1 MLAGN
6 GAHGLTYAQY
16 LDYAASA
23 EDGLLE
29 YHDGLVLAMAA
40 PSPEHARIVARLIRL
55 LQPGTARPCVALP
68 SGLQVRVEAT
78 NRTLLPDVTVVCGAL
93 ERSAA
98 DSHAITNPTV
108 VLEVG
113 SPSTGEHDLGPSST
127 TAAACP
133 RCASTSAIAQH
144 RRSAQV
150 SRRAGDLWAFRNV
163 GPGDALR
170 LASLDLQLPLDALY
184 RDALGDILLG

>member
-1 MLAGN
+1 MLASN
-6 GAHGLTYAQY
+6 DAHRLTYAQY

-23 EDGLLE
+23 EAGQLE

-40 PSPEHARIVARLIRL
+40 PSPEHARIVAQLIRM

-68 SGLQVRVEAT
+68 PGLKVRVEAT

-93 ERSAA
+93 ERSPA

-113 SPSTGEHDLGPSST
+113 SPSTGEHDLGSKFHHYRRLPLL
-127 TAAACP
+127 
-133 RCASTSAIAQH
+133 REYVVIAQH
-144 RRSAQV
+144 RRFAQV
-150 SRRAGDLWAFRNV
+150 SRRAGDLWAFEDI

-170 LASLDLQLPLDALY
+170 LASLELQLPLDTLY
-184 RDALGDILLG
+184 CDALGDILLG